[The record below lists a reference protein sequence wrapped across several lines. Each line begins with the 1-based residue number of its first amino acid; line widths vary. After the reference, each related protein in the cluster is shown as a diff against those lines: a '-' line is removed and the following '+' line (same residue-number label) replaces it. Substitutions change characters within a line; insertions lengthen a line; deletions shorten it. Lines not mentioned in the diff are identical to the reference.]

1 MGRNVA
7 SVRRPAVVR
16 FGGADCRDTTAQA
29 PIVVSMIAVAVG
41 LFHIFLP
48 TQLLSYLLLEEIE
61 EEEFLIEQ
69 LLVEQSNANEYPL
82 FTSRPEEGFFEILV
96 NRHLIHDDKKF
107 REFFRLNIDQFN
119 YIILD
124 RLIFVEFTTQI
135 IQTIEFS
142 YHFHKFFILNDS
154 EEYF

>member
-1 MGRNVA
+1 MTRQL
-7 SVRRPAVVR
+7 SAVVES
-16 FGGADCRDTTAQA
+16 
-29 PIVVSMIAVAVG
+29 IN
-41 LFHIFLP
+41 IFFIKKFKMSC
-48 TQLLSYLLLEEIE
+48 QRELLSYLLLEEIK

-69 LLVEQSNANEYPL
+69 LLVEQSNANEHPL

-119 YIILD
+119 YIVLD

-142 YHFHKFFILNDS
+142 YLFHKFFVLNDS